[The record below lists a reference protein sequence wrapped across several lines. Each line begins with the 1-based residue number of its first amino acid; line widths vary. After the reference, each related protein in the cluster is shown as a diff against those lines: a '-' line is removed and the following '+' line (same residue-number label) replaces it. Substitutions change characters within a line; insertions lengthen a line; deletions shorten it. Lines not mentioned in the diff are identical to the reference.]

1 MYHLCFPMRVLMPAV
16 VCLVVLLLSNCPSNE
31 PELFTAP
38 DGASEAVVEP
48 GDFLSTLHLADPR
61 GTPQLL
67 KGFHALEQ
75 GAWRWTEKVF
85 AVALKPPAASPGEE
99 VNVQLTFSIAEA
111 SISRLGPLTLT
122 ATLNGS
128 PAGSEIYDQAGDYTF
143 TKPVPAE
150 VLASETI
157 EAVFE
162 LNKVLPPTGSDL
174 RELGVIAVSVVL
186 K

>member
-1 MYHLCFPMRVLMPAV
+1 MRVFTPAF
-16 VCLVVLLLSNCPSNE
+16 VCLVVLLLSACPSNE

-38 DGASEAVVEP
+38 GGSSGAAVEP
-48 GDFLSTLHLADPR
+48 GEFLSTLHLADPR

-67 KGFHALEQ
+67 KGFHVLEQ
-75 GAWRWTEKVF
+75 GAWRWTEKAF
-85 AVALKPPAASPGEE
+85 TVALKPPPFAAGQE
-99 VNVQLTFSIAEA
+99 VTIELTFSIAEA

-128 PAGSEIYDQAGDYTF
+128 VLGSETYDQAGDCIF

-157 EAVFE
+157 EAAFE
-162 LNKVLPPTGSDL
+162 LDKALPPTGSDL
-174 RELGVIAVSVVL
+174 RELGVIAVSVAL

>member
-1 MYHLCFPMRVLMPAV
+1 MRVLTPAL
-16 VCLVVLLLSNCPSNE
+16 VCLLVLLLSGCPSNE
-31 PELFTAP
+31 PELFTAAG
-38 DGASEAVVEP
+38 GAQEGAADPAE
-48 GDFLSTLHLADPR
+48 FLSTLHLADPR

-67 KGFHALEQ
+67 NGFHTLEQ
-75 GAWRWTEKVF
+75 GSWRWTEKVF
-85 AVALKPPAASPGEE
+85 AVALKPPPVGPGEE
-99 VNVQLTFSIAEA
+99 VNIELTFSIAEA

-128 PAGSEIYDQAGDYTF
+128 PVGSETYEQAGDYTF
-143 TKPVPAE
+143 KKPVSAE

-162 LNKVLPPTGSDL
+162 LDKVLPPTGSDL
-174 RELGVIAVSVVL
+174 RELGLIAVSVAF